1 MDISAE
7 RALIDRVINGD
18 TEAFS
23 PLVEEHQRM
32 VYNLALR
39 MLRDPQ
45 NAQDAAQDAFLKAFR
60 SLPKF
65 RGESSFSVWLYR
77 LTSNVCLDMLRKA
90 KHSGKVVSLYPD
102 DEDEGRM
109 LDLPDTAPL
118 PEEAAEKR
126 ERIECVRT
134 AMKNLSPEHREILI
148 LREVDGLNY
157 AEIAEHLGINEGTVK
172 SRINRAKLALRR
184 ELEKSGNFS
193 LSDASNKTEGGMNV

>member
-1 MDISAE
+1 MDLYAE
-7 RALIDRVINGD
+7 RALLDRVINGD

-77 LTSNVCLDMLRKA
+77 LTSNVCLDMLRKE
-90 KHSGKVVSLYPD
+90 KRGGKVVSLYPD
-102 DEDEGRM
+102 DEDDHM

-134 AMKNLSPEHREILI
+134 AMKNLSAEHREILI

-157 AEIAEHLGINEGTVK
+157 AEIAEQLGINEGTVK
-172 SRINRAKLALRR
+172 SRISRAREYLLKLLKENK
-184 ELEKSGNFS
+184 EL
-193 LSDASNKTEGGMNV
+193 L

>member
-7 RALIDRVINGD
+7 RILIDRVLSGD
-18 TEAFS
+18 TEAFA

-39 MLRDPQ
+39 MLRNPQ
-45 NAQDAAQDAFLKAFR
+45 NAQDAAQDAFLRAFR
-60 SLPKF
+60 SLSKF

-77 LTSNVCLDMLRKA
+77 LTSNICLDALRKSKRA
-90 KHSGKVVSLYPD
+90 GKVVSLYPD
-102 DEDEGRM
+102 DDDEGRM

-118 PEEAAEKR
+118 PEESAER
-126 ERIECVRT
+126 QENIECVRA
-134 AMKNLSPEHREILI
+134 AMKSLSPEHREILM

-157 AEIAEHLGINEGTVK
+157 AEIAEQLNINEGTVK

-193 LSDASNKTEGGMNV
+193 PFDSSNKTEGGMNT

>member
-77 LTSNVCLDMLRKA
+77 LTSNVCLDMLRKE
-90 KHSGKVVSLYPD
+90 KRGGKVVSLYPD
-102 DEDEGRM
+102 DEDDRM

-118 PEEAAEKR
+118 PEEAAEK
-126 ERIECVRT
+126 I
-134 AMKNLSPEHREILI
+134 
-148 LREVDGLNY
+148 GL
-157 AEIAEHLGINEGTVK
+157 
-172 SRINRAKLALRR
+172 
-184 ELEKSGNFS
+184 
-193 LSDASNKTEGGMNV
+193 

>member
-1 MDISAE
+1 VDISAE
-7 RALIDRVINGD
+7 RILIDRVLSGD
-18 TEAFS
+18 TEAFA

-39 MLRDPQ
+39 MLRNPQ
-45 NAQDAAQDAFLKAFR
+45 NAQDAAQDAFLRAFR
-60 SLPKF
+60 SLSKF

-77 LTSNVCLDMLRKA
+77 LTSNICLDALRKSKRA
-90 KHSGKVVSLYPD
+90 GKVVSLYPD
-102 DEDEGRM
+102 DDDEGRM

-118 PEEAAEKR
+118 PEESAER
-126 ERIECVRT
+126 QENIECVRA
-134 AMKNLSPEHREILI
+134 AMKSLSPEHREILM

-157 AEIAEHLGINEGTVK
+157 AEIAEQLNINEGTVK

-193 LSDASNKTEGGMNV
+193 PFDSSNKTEGGMNT